1 MRTTRI
7 RPTVPTRI
15 RPTVPGRL
23 RSWLA
28 TAAVLTASTAAV
40 LTQAGPAFAAGT
52 TLYAAP
58 NGSGTACST
67 SRPCSVTQAKAKVR
81 ATNDSMTGDITVELA
96 DGTYRLSAPLAFT
109 SADSGTRGH
118 TVNWKAAL
126 GAHPVITGAQ
136 KATGWTVQDSAKNIW
151 KADVGTGFDTRHLSV
166 DGVMA
171 TRARA
176 EIPRSDLT
184 ATTSG
189 YTFTD
194 SSLSYLNS
202 LAQPGRTEIHGIG
215 SFTDRYAPVTGISNG
230 TITMAQPSWNNNTF
244 GYDTLTSPFRA
255 GPLYIENAYEFLDT
269 AGEWYLDT
277 AVGTLYYKPLTG
289 QDMSEADVEVPKLES
304 LISVGGTYSAP
315 ATHIAFSGL
324 QFSGTSWLD
333 PTDHGYA
340 SQQTGAYLSGTWDRP
355 SDGLTSCQSGC
366 RLFEAARPHWK
377 QMPSAVQVSAADHIT
392 FTGNR
397 FTQLG
402 QNSLGI
408 GNDANAHTTGVG
420 LGARSITATGNV
432 FTQDAGG
439 GIAVGGVRAD
449 AHHPSDRRMTN
460 RDITLSNN
468 LIHDVALEY
477 RDMSAI
483 LVTYVNGATIS
494 HNEVYNLPYSG
505 LTIGYGWG
513 ANDIGGSQDYVNR
526 GLYNY
531 QPIYT
536 TATTAANNHV
546 TDNYIHDLMQQMT
559 DGGCM
564 YTLSASPGSTFE
576 RNYCHSNNGWFGFY
590 HDEGSRDFTDTNNV
604 FRNTGEWGHE
614 NSNATNNT
622 GALTLTDNWTTNSSA
637 NITNTNGRGDVVSG
651 TVVVSDG
658 NWPSAAKTVMNNAGI
673 QPQYRPLTTDPVS
686 SPYSAYSSTPANTGQ
701 SGGHFTITD
710 AGKDI
715 WGAGGQHDDEY
726 GTVFRNGAAVDGTSV
741 TARVDSLD
749 KTNGW
754 AKAGV
759 VLRNDLT
766 DDGSSAG
773 YAAVVVTPNNGVSF
787 QRDSNADG
795 YLDKL
800 TSTAAT
806 VKAPVWLRLTRTA
819 TQVSAYY
826 STDGSTFTQV
836 GSTVTLPSM
845 ATTQDAGVI
854 HTAHST
860 RAGSATFSNLRIVT
874 SPYKAYSSIPAAVS
888 QSDGVTS
895 LTGAGIDVWRS
906 GTAYDD
912 EYSAAYQ
919 TGAAGTSSTVTVR
932 VASQD
937 KTNSWAKAGLML
949 RNNIASA
956 GSSTG
961 YLVIATTPGNGIAL
975 QSDSNGDGYLDT
987 NTIKT
992 GSATVAPVW
1001 LRLVRSGTSVT
1012 GSYSADGTTW
1022 TTVGTATLTGAN
1034 STLDAGMF
1042 STAHAG
1048 TIGTANFS
1056 QFSVS

>member
-7 RPTVPTRI
+7 RPAVPDR
-15 RPTVPGRL
+15 V

-58 NGSGTACST
+58 SGSGTACSA
-67 SRPCSVTQAKAKVR
+67 SRPCSVTQAKSKVR
-81 ATNDSMTGDITVELA
+81 AINNSMTGNITVELA

-109 SADSGTRGH
+109 SADSGTGGH

-126 GAHPVITGAQ
+126 GAHPVITGAR
-136 KATGWTVQDSAKNIW
+136 KATGWTVQDPAKNIW
-151 KADVGTGFDTRHLSV
+151 KADVGTGFDTRQLYV
-166 DGVMA
+166 DGVLA
-171 TRARA
+171 PRARTA
-176 EIPRSDLT
+176 LTRSDLT

-189 YTFTD
+189 YTFTN

-215 SFTDRYAPVTGISNG
+215 SFTDRYAPVTGISSG
-230 TITMAQPSWNNNTF
+230 TITMAQPSWDNNTF

-277 AVGTLYYKPLTG
+277 ATGTLYYKPLTG
-289 QDMSEADVEVPKLES
+289 QNMRTADVEVPKLES
-304 LISVGGTYSAP
+304 LIGVGGTYSSP

-333 PTDHGYA
+333 PTAHGYA
-340 SQQTGAYLSGTWDRP
+340 SQQTGAYISGTWDRP
-355 SDGLTSCQSGC
+355 SDALTSCQSGC
-366 RLFEAARPHWK
+366 RLFEATRPHWD

-402 QNSLGI
+402 QSGLGI
-408 GNDANAHTTGVG
+408 GNDASAHTTGVG
-420 LGARSITATGNV
+420 LGADTITATGNV

-439 GIAVGGVRAD
+439 GIVVGGVQAD
-449 AHHPSDRRMTN
+449 AHHPSDSRMTN
-460 RDITLSNN
+460 RNITLTNN

-483 LVTYVNGATIS
+483 LVTYVNGATVS

-513 ANDIGGSQDYVNR
+513 VNDVGGSQDYVNR

-531 QPIYT
+531 QPTYT

-590 HDEGSRDFTDTNNV
+590 HDEGSRNFTDTNNV
-604 FRNTGEWGHE
+604 FRNTGSWGHE
-614 NSNATNNT
+614 NGSSTNNT
-622 GALTLTDNWTTNSSA
+622 GALTLTDNWTNNSSA

-651 TVVVSDG
+651 TVVVTNG
-658 NWPSAAKTVMNNAGI
+658 NWSSGAKTVMDGAGI
-673 QPQYRPLTTDPVS
+673 QPLYRPLTTDPVS
-686 SPYSAYSSTPANTGQ
+686 SPYSAYSSTPADTGQ
-701 SGGHFTITD
+701 SGGRFTITD
-710 AGKDI
+710 AGADI
-715 WGAGGQHDDEY
+715 WGVGGQHDDAY
-726 GTVFRNGAAVDGTSV
+726 GTVFRNGVAVNGTSV
-741 TARVDSLD
+741 TARVDNLD
-749 KTNGW
+749 NTNGW

-766 DDGSSAG
+766 DDGLSPG

-787 QRDSNADG
+787 QRDRNADG
-795 YLDKL
+795 YLDQL

-806 VKAPVWLRLTRTA
+806 IKAPVWLRLTRTA
-819 TQVSAYY
+819 KQVSAYY
-826 STDGSTFTQV
+826 STDGSNFTQV

-860 RAGSATFSNLRIVT
+860 TAGSATFSNLRILP
-874 SPYKAYSSIPAAVS
+874 SPDKAYSSIPAAVS
-888 QSDGVTS
+888 QGGGVTS
-895 LTGAGIDVWRS
+895 LTSAGIDVWRT

-912 EYSAAYQ
+912 EYAAAYR
-919 TGAAGTSSTVTVR
+919 TGAAGTSSTATVH
-932 VASQD
+932 VDGQD
-937 KTNSWAKAGLML
+937 KTSGWAKAGLML
-949 RNNIASA
+949 RNNITSA

-961 YLVIATTPGNGIAL
+961 YLVLATTPDNGIVL
-975 QSDSNGDGYLDT
+975 SSDSNGDGYLDT
-987 NTIKT
+987 NTSKT
-992 GSATVAPVW
+992 GSATAAPVW

-1012 GSYSADGTTW
+1012 GSYSANGTTW

-1048 TIGTANFS
+1048 SIGTATFS
-1056 QFSVS
+1056 QFSVN

>member
-1 MRTTRI
+1 MRTTHI
-7 RPTVPTRI
+7 RPAGPA
-15 RPTVPGRL
+15 RL

-28 TAAVLTASTAAV
+28 TAAVLAASTAAV
-40 LTQAGPAFAAGT
+40 LVQAGPAFAAGT
-52 TLYAAP
+52 TLYASP
-58 NGSGTACST
+58 SGSGTACSV
-67 SRPCSVTQAKAKVR
+67 SQPCSITQAKTNVR
-81 ATNDSMTGDITVELA
+81 AINSSMTADITVELA

-109 SADSGTRGH
+109 SADSGTGGY

-151 KADVGTGFDTRHLSV
+151 KADVGTGFDTRQLYV
-166 DGVMA
+166 DGVLA
-171 TRARA
+171 TRARSS
-176 EIPRSDLT
+176 INRSYLT

-189 YTFTD
+189 YTFTN

-215 SFTDRYAPVTGISNG
+215 SFTDRYAPVTGISSG
-230 TITMAQPSWNNNTF
+230 TITMAQPSWDNNTF
-244 GYDTLTSPFRA
+244 GYDTLTSPYRA

-277 AVGTLYYKPLTG
+277 ATGTLYYKPLTG
-289 QDMSEADVEVPKLES
+289 QDMSTADVEVPKLQS
-304 LISVGGTYSAP
+304 LIGVGGTYSSP

-333 PTDHGYA
+333 PTTNGYA
-340 SQQTGAYLSGTWDRP
+340 SQQTGAYLTGTWARP
-355 SDGLTSCQSGC
+355 SDALTSCQSGC
-366 RLFEAARPHWK
+366 QLFEATRPHWD
-377 QMPSAVQVSAADHIT
+377 QMPAAVQVSAADHIT
-392 FTGNR
+392 FTGDR

-402 QNSLGI
+402 QDGLGI

-420 LGARSITATGNV
+420 LGADTITATGNV

-439 GIAVGGVRAD
+439 GIVVGGLQAD
-449 AHHPSDRRMTN
+449 AHHPSDSRMTN
-460 RDITLSNN
+460 KNITLSNN
-468 LIHDVALEY
+468 LIHDVALDY

-483 LVTYVNGATIS
+483 LATYVNGATVA

-513 ANDIGGSQDYVNR
+513 TNDIGGSQDYVNR

-531 QPIYT
+531 QPTYT
-536 TATTAANNHV
+536 TATTAANNHI

-576 RNYCHSNNGWFGFY
+576 RNYCHNNNNYFGFY
-590 HDEGSRDFTDTNNV
+590 HDEGSRNFTDTNNV
-604 FRNTGEWGHE
+604 FRNSGRWANE
-614 NSNATNNT
+614 NGTATNNT
-622 GALTLTDNWTTNSSA
+622 GALTLTDNWTSNSST
-637 NITNTNGRGDVVSG
+637 NITSTDGRGDVVSG
-651 TVVVSDG
+651 TVVVSNG
-658 NWPSAAKTVMNNAGI
+658 SWPSGARTVMDSAGI
-673 QPQYRPLTTDPVS
+673 QPLYRPLTTDPVS
-686 SPYSAYSSTPANTGQ
+686 SPYSSYSSTPASTGQ
-701 SGGHFTITD
+701 SGGRFTITD
-710 AGKDI
+710 AGADI
-715 WGAGGQHDDEY
+715 WGAGGQHDDAY
-726 GTVFRNGAAVDGTSV
+726 GTVYQAGAAVNGTSV
-741 TARVDSLD
+741 TARVDNVDNS
-749 KTNGW
+749 NGW

-766 DDGSSAG
+766 GNGSSPG
-773 YAAVVVTPNNGVSF
+773 YAAVVVTPSNGISF

-795 YLDKL
+795 YLDQL
-800 TSTAAT
+800 TNTAAT

-860 RAGSATFSNLRIVT
+860 TAGSATFSNLQIVT
-874 SPYKAYSSIPAAVS
+874 SPYQAYSSIPAAVD
-888 QSDGVTS
+888 QHAGVTS
-895 LTGAGIDVWRS
+895 LTSAGIDVWRS
-906 GTAYDD
+906 GAAYDD
-912 EYSAAYQ
+912 DYAAAYQ
-919 TGAAGTSSTVTVR
+919 TGAAGTSSTVTVH
-932 VASQD
+932 VDSQD
-937 KTNSWAKAGLML
+937 KTNNWAKAGLML
-949 RNNIASA
+949 RNSIASA

-961 YLVIATTPGNGIAL
+961 YLVLAATPGNGIAL
-975 QSDSNGDGYLDT
+975 SYDSNSDGYLDT

-992 GSATVAPVW
+992 GTAAVAPVW

-1034 STLDAGMF
+1034 STEDAGMF
-1042 STAHAG
+1042 STAHGG

>member
-1 MRTTRI
+1 MRTTRF
-7 RPTVPTRI
+7 RPSVPH
-15 RPTVPGRL
+15 RL

-28 TAAVLTASTAAV
+28 TAAVLTASTATV
-40 LTQAGPAFAAGT
+40 LVQAGPAFAAGT
-52 TLYAAP
+52 TLYASP
-58 NGSGTACST
+58 SGSGTACSA
-67 SRPCSVTQAKAKVR
+67 SAPCSITQAKTNVR
-81 ATNDSMTGDITVELA
+81 ALNSAMTADITVELA
-96 DGTYRLSAPLAFT
+96 DGTYRLSAPLNFT
-109 SADSGTRGH
+109 SADSGTGGY

-126 GAHPVITGAQ
+126 GARPVVTGAE
-136 KATGWTVQDSAKNIW
+136 KATGWTVQDSTKNIW
-151 KADVGTGFDTRHLSV
+151 KSSVGTGFDTRHLSV
-166 DGVMA
+166 DGVLA
-171 TRARA
+171 TRARTA
-176 EIPRSDLT
+176 LTRSYLT
-184 ATTSG
+184 ATTTG
-189 YTFTD
+189 YTFTN

-202 LAQPGRTEIHGIG
+202 LAQPARTEIHGIG
-215 SFTDRYAPVTGISNG
+215 SFTDRYAPVTGISSG
-230 TITMAQPSWNNNTF
+230 TITMDQPSWNNNTF

-277 AVGTLYYKPLTG
+277 TTGTLYYKPLSG
-289 QDMSEADVEVPKLES
+289 QDMSTADVEVPKLES
-304 LISVGGTYSAP
+304 LINVGGTYASP

-333 PTDHGYA
+333 PTTHGYA
-340 SQQTGAYLSGTWDRP
+340 SQQTGAYLTGAWDRP
-355 SDGLTSCQSGC
+355 SDALTSCQSGC
-366 RLFEAARPHWK
+366 ALFEATRPHWE

-397 FTQLG
+397 FIGLG
-402 QNSLGI
+402 QSGLGI

-420 LGARSITATGNV
+420 LGADTVTATGNV

-439 GIAVGGVRAD
+439 GIVVGGLQAD
-449 AHHPSDRRMTN
+449 AHHPSDSRMTN
-460 RDITLSNN
+460 QNITLSNN

-483 LVTYVNGATIS
+483 LVTYVDGATVS

-513 ANDIGGSQDYVNR
+513 TNDIGGSQDYVDR
-526 GLYNY
+526 GLYDY
-531 QPIYT
+531 QPVYT

-546 TDNYIHDLMQQMT
+546 TDNYIHDIMQQMT

-576 RNYCHSNNGWFGFY
+576 RNYCHSNAGYFGFY

-604 FRNTGEWGHE
+604 FRNTGSWGHE
-614 NSNATNNT
+614 NSSSTNNT
-622 GALTLTDNWTTNSSA
+622 GALTLTNNWTNNNVA

-651 TVVVSDG
+651 TVYVSNG
-658 NWPSAAKTVMNNAGI
+658 SWPSGAKAVMDSAGI
-673 QPQYRPLTTDPVS
+673 QPLYRPLTTDPVS
-686 SPYSAYSSTPANTGQ
+686 SPYSSYSSTPAITGQ
-701 SGGHFTITD
+701 SGGRFTITD
-710 AGKDI
+710 AGADI
-715 WGAGGQHDDEY
+715 WGAGGQTDDAY
-726 GTVFRNGAAVDGTSV
+726 GTVYQADSAVSGTSV
-741 TARVDSLD
+741 TARVDNVD
-749 KTNGW
+749 NTNGW

-766 DDGSSAG
+766 GNGSSAG
-773 YAAVVVTPNNGVSF
+773 YAVVTATPSNGVNF
-787 QRDSNADG
+787 QWDSTGDG

-800 TSTAAT
+800 TATATT
-806 VKAPVWLRLTRTA
+806 VTAPVWVRLTRTA
-819 TQVSAYY
+819 TTVSAYY

-836 GSTVTLPSM
+836 GSTVTLSSM

-860 RAGSATFSNLRIVT
+860 TAGSATFSNLQIVT
-874 SPYKAYSSIPAAVS
+874 SPYKAYSSTPAAVD
-888 QSDGVTS
+888 QHGGVTS
-895 LTGAGIDVWRS
+895 LTSAGIDVWRS
-906 GTAYDD
+906 GTQYDD
-912 EYSAAYQ
+912 EYAAAYQ
-919 TGAAGTSSTVTVR
+919 TAVAGTSSTVIVH
-932 VASQD
+932 VDSQD
-937 KTNSWAKAGLML
+937 KTNGWAKAGLML
-949 RNNIASA
+949 RNSASTP
-956 GSSTG
+956 GSSLG
-961 YLVIATTPGNGIAL
+961 YLVLAATPSNGIAL
-975 QSDSNGDGYLDT
+975 SYDSNSDGYLDT
-987 NTIKT
+987 NVLKT
-992 GSATVAPVW
+992 GTAAIAPVW

-1034 STLDAGMF
+1034 TTLDAGMF

>member
-7 RPTVPTRI
+7 RPAA
-15 RPTVPGRL
+15 PGRV

-40 LTQAGPAFAAGT
+40 LVQAGPAFAAGT
-52 TLYAAP
+52 TLYASP
-58 NGSGTACST
+58 NGSGTACSV
-67 SRPCSVTQAKAKVR
+67 SQPCSVTQAKTNVR
-81 ATNDSMTGDITVELA
+81 AISSSMTADITVELA

-109 SADSGTRGH
+109 SADSGTGGY

-126 GAHPVITGAQ
+126 GAHPVITGAE

-151 KADVGTGFDTRHLSV
+151 KADVGTGFDTRQLYV
-166 DGVMA
+166 DGVLA
-171 TRARA
+171 TRARTA
-176 EIPRSDLT
+176 LTRSYLT

-189 YTFTD
+189 YTFTN
-194 SSLSYLNS
+194 SSLNYLNS

-215 SFTDRYAPVTGISNG
+215 SFTDRYAPVTGISSG
-230 TITMAQPSWNNNTF
+230 TITVAQPSWNNNTF
-244 GYDTLTSPFRA
+244 GYDTLTSPYRS
-255 GPLYIENAYEFLDT
+255 GPLYIENAYEFLDA

-277 AVGTLYYKPLTG
+277 ATGTLYYKPLAG
-289 QDMSEADVEVPKLES
+289 QDMSTADVEVPKLQS
-304 LISVGGTYSAP
+304 LIGVGGTYSSP

-324 QFSGTSWLD
+324 RFSGTSWLD
-333 PTDHGYA
+333 PTTHGYA
-340 SQQTGAYLSGTWDRP
+340 SQQTGAYLTGTWDRP
-355 SDGLTSCQSGC
+355 SDALTSCQSGC
-366 RLFEAARPHWK
+366 PLFEATRPHWE

-402 QNSLGI
+402 QSGLGI

-420 LGARSITATGNV
+420 LGADTITATGNV

-439 GIAVGGVRAD
+439 GIVVGGIQAD
-449 AHHPSDRRMTN
+449 AHHPGDSRMTN
-460 RDITLSNN
+460 KNITLSNN
-468 LIHDVALEY
+468 LIHDVALDY
-477 RDMSAI
+477 RDMSSI
-483 LVTYVNGATIS
+483 LVTYVNGATVS

-513 ANDIGGSQDYVNR
+513 TNDVGGSQDYVNR

-531 QPIYT
+531 QPTYT
-536 TATTAANNHV
+536 TATTAANNHI
-546 TDNYIHDLMQQMT
+546 TDNYIHDIMQQMT

-576 RNYCHSNNGWFGFY
+576 RNYCHNNGDWFGFY
-590 HDEGSRDFTDTNNV
+590 HDEGSRNFTDTNNV
-604 FRNTGEWGHE
+604 FRNTGRWANE
-614 NSNATNNT
+614 NGTSTNNS
-622 GALTLTDNWTTNSSA
+622 GALTLTNNWTSNSST
-637 NITNTNGRGDVVSG
+637 NITSTSGRGDVVSG
-651 TVVVSDG
+651 TVVVSNG
-658 NWPSAAKTVMNNAGI
+658 NWPSGARTVMDSAGI
-673 QPQYRPLTTDPVS
+673 QALYRPLTTDPVGSPFS
-686 SPYSAYSSTPANTGQ
+686 SYSSTPANTGQ
-701 SGGHFTITD
+701 SGGRFTITD
-710 AGKDI
+710 AGADI
-715 WGAGGQHDDEY
+715 WGAGGQHDDAY
-726 GTVFRNGAAVDGTSV
+726 GTVFQNGAATDGTSV
-741 TARVDSLD
+741 TARVDNVDNS
-749 KTNGW
+749 NGW

-787 QRDSNADG
+787 QRDSTADG
-795 YLDKL
+795 YLDQL
-800 TSTAAT
+800 TNTAAT

-845 ATTQDAGVI
+845 AATQDAGVI

-860 RAGSATFSNLRIVT
+860 TPGSATFSNLQIVT
-874 SPYKAYSSIPAAVS
+874 SPYKAYSSVPAAVD
-888 QSDGVTS
+888 QHGGVTS
-895 LTGAGIDVWRS
+895 LTSAGIDVWRS
-906 GTAYDD
+906 GAAYDD
-912 EYSAAYQ
+912 DYAAAYQ
-919 TGAAGTSSTVTVR
+919 PGAAGSSSTVTVH
-932 VASQD
+932 VDGQD
-937 KTNSWAKAGLML
+937 RTNSWSKAGLML
-949 RNNIASA
+949 RNSVTSA

-961 YLVIATTPGNGIAL
+961 YVVLAATPANGIAL
-975 QSDSNGDGYLDT
+975 SYDSNSDGYLDA
-987 NTIKT
+987 NVLKT
-992 GSATVAPVW
+992 GSSAIAPVW

-1022 TTVGTATLTGAN
+1022 TAVGTATLTGAN

-1048 TIGTANFS
+1048 SPGTATFS

>member
-7 RPTVPTRI
+7 RPSVPR
-15 RPTVPGRL
+15 RL

-28 TAAVLTASTAAV
+28 TAAVLAASTATV
-40 LTQAGPAFAAGT
+40 LVQAGPAFAAGT
-52 TLYAAP
+52 TLYVSP
-58 NGSGTACST
+58 SGSGTTCSA
-67 SRPCSVTQAKAKVR
+67 SQPCSITQAKTNVR
-81 ATNDSMTGDITVELA
+81 ALNSSMTADITVELA
-96 DGTYRLSAPLAFT
+96 DGTYRLTAPLSFT
-109 SADSGTRGH
+109 SADSGTGSF
-118 TVNWKAAL
+118 TVTWKAAL

-136 KATGWTVQDSAKNIW
+136 KATGWAVQDSAKNIW
-151 KADVGTGFDTRHLSV
+151 KSNVGTGFDTRQLSV
-166 DGVMA
+166 DGVLA
-171 TRARA
+171 TRARTA
-176 EIPRSDLT
+176 LTRSDLT

-189 YTFTD
+189 YTFTS

-215 SFTDRYAPVTGISNG
+215 SFTDRYAPVTGISSG
-230 TITMAQPSWNNNTF
+230 TITMDQPSWNNNTF
-244 GYDTLTSPFRA
+244 GYDTLTNPYRS

-277 AVGTLYYKPLTG
+277 ATGTLYYKPLSG
-289 QDMSEADVEVPKLES
+289 QDMRTADVEVPKLES
-304 LISVGGTYSAP
+304 LIGVGGTYSSP

-333 PTDHGYA
+333 PTTGGYA
-340 SQQTGAYLSGTWDRP
+340 SQQTGAYISGTWNRP
-355 SDGLTSCQSGC
+355 SDALTSCQSGC
-366 RLFEAARPHWK
+366 PLFEATRPHWD

-402 QNSLGI
+402 QSGLGI

-420 LGARSITATGNV
+420 LGADTVTATGNV

-439 GIAVGGVRAD
+439 GIVVGGVQAD
-449 AHHPSDRRMTN
+449 AHHPSDSRMTN
-460 RDITLSNN
+460 RNITLSNN

-483 LVTYVNGATIS
+483 LVTYVNGATVS

-513 ANDIGGSQDYVNR
+513 TNDIGGSQDYVNR

-531 QPIYT
+531 QPTYT

-546 TDNYIHDLMQQMT
+546 TDNYIHDLMQQMN

-576 RNYCHSNNGWFGFY
+576 RNYCHSNAGYFGFY
-590 HDEGSRDFTDTNNV
+590 HDEGSRNFTDTNNV

-614 NSNATNNT
+614 NSSSTNNT
-622 GALTLTDNWTTNSSA
+622 GALTLTDNWTNNNSA
-637 NITNTNGRGDVVSG
+637 DITNTNGRGDVVSG
-651 TVVVSDG
+651 TVVVSNG
-658 NWPSAAKTVMNNAGI
+658 NWPSGAKAVMDSAGI
-673 QPQYRPLTTDPVS
+673 QPLYRPLTTDPVS

-701 SGGHFTITD
+701 GGGRFTITD
-710 AGKDI
+710 AGADI
-715 WGAGGQHDDEY
+715 WGTGGQHDDAY
-726 GTVFRNGAAVDGTSV
+726 GTVYQADSAVNGTSV
-741 TARVDSLD
+741 TARVDNVD
-749 KTNGW
+749 NTNGW

-766 DDGSSAG
+766 GNGSSAG
-773 YAAVVVTPNNGVSF
+773 YAVATATPSNGVSF
-787 QRDSNADG
+787 QWDSNADG
-795 YLDKL
+795 YLDQL
-800 TSTAAT
+800 TSTAST
-806 VKAPVWLRLTRTA
+806 VKAPVWVRLTRTA
-819 TQVSAYY
+819 TTVSAYY

-860 RAGSATFSNLRIVT
+860 TPGSATFSNLQIVT

-888 QSDGVTS
+888 QSGGVTS
-895 LTGAGIDVWRS
+895 LTSAGIDVWRS
-906 GTAYDD
+906 GAQYDD
-912 EYSAAYQ
+912 EYSAAYR
-919 TGAAGTSSTVTVR
+919 TGAAVTSSTVTVH
-932 VASQD
+932 VDSQD
-937 KTNSWAKAGLML
+937 TTNGWAKAGLML

-961 YLVIATTPGNGIAL
+961 YLVLAATPASGIAL
-975 QSDSNGDGYLDT
+975 SYDSNSDGYLDT
-987 NTIKT
+987 NVLKT
-992 GSATVAPVW
+992 GTAAVAPVW

-1034 STLDAGMF
+1034 TTLDAGMF

>member
-7 RPTVPTRI
+7 RPAAPD
-15 RPTVPGRL
+15 RL

-67 SRPCSVTQAKAKVR
+67 SQPCSLPQAKTQVR
-81 ATNDSMTGDITVELA
+81 ASNDAMTGDITVELA
-96 DGTYRLSAPLAFT
+96 DGTYRLSSPLAFT
-109 SADSGTRGH
+109 SADSGTGGY

-126 GAHPVITGAQ
+126 GARPVITGAQ

-166 DGVMA
+166 DGVLA
-171 TRARA
+171 TRARSS
-176 EIPRSDLT
+176 ITRSQLT
-184 ATTSG
+184 ETTSG
-189 YTFTD
+189 YTFTN

-202 LAQPGRTEIHGIG
+202 LAHPGRTEIHGIG
-215 SFTDRYAPVTGISNG
+215 SFTDRYAPVTDISSG
-230 TITMAQPSWNNNTF
+230 SITMAQPSWNNNTF
-244 GYDTLTSPFRA
+244 GYDTLTSPFHD

-277 AVGTLYYKPLTG
+277 ATGTLYYKPLTG

-304 LISVGGTYSAP
+304 LINVGGTYASP

-333 PTDHGYA
+333 PTTHGYA
-340 SQQTGAYLSGTWDRP
+340 SQQTGAYLTGTWDRP
-355 SDGLTSCQSGC
+355 SDALTSCQSGC
-366 RLFEAARPHWK
+366 PLFEATRPHWD

-402 QNSLGI
+402 QNGLGI

-420 LGARSITATGNV
+420 LGADTITATGNV

-439 GIAVGGVRAD
+439 GILVGGLQED
-449 AHHPSDRRMTN
+449 AHHPSDSRMTN
-460 RDITLSNN
+460 QNITLSNN

-483 LVTYVNGATIS
+483 LVTYVNGATVA

-505 LTIGYGWG
+505 ITIGYGWG
-513 ANDIGGSQDYVNR
+513 VNDIGGSQDYVNR
-526 GLYNY
+526 GLYDY
-531 QPIYT
+531 QPTYT

-590 HDEGSRDFTDTNNV
+590 HDEGSRNFTDTNNV
-604 FRNTGEWGHE
+604 FRNTGRWAQQ
-614 NSNATNNT
+614 NSTSTNNT
-622 GALTLTDNWTTNSSA
+622 GALTLTDNWTSNSSTI
-637 NITNTNGRGDVVSG
+637 ITNTDGRGNVVSG
-651 TVVVSDG
+651 TVVVSNG
-658 NWPSAAKTVMNNAGI
+658 NWPSGAKTVMNNAGI
-673 QPQYRPLTTDPVS
+673 QPLYRPLTTDPVS
-686 SPYSAYSSTPANTGQ
+686 SPYSAHSSTPANTGQ
-701 SGGHFTITD
+701 GGGQFTITD
-710 AGKDI
+710 AGEDI
-715 WGAGGQHDDEY
+715 WGAGGQHEDEY

-741 TARVDSLD
+741 TARVDNLD
-749 KTNGW
+749 NTSGW

-773 YAAVVVTPNNGVSF
+773 YAAVVATPGNGVSF

-795 YLDKL
+795 YLDQL
-800 TSTAAT
+800 TNTAASI
-806 VKAPVWLRLTRTA
+806 KAPVWLRLTRTA

-845 ATTQDAGVI
+845 AATQDAGVI

-860 RAGSATFSNLRIVT
+860 TAGSATFSNLRIVT
-874 SPYKAYSSIPAAVS
+874 SPYKAYGSIPAAVS
-888 QSDGVTS
+888 QSGGVTS
-895 LTGAGIDVWRS
+895 LTSAGIDIWRS
-906 GTAYDD
+906 GTMYDD

-932 VASQD
+932 VTSQD
-937 KTNSWAKAGLML
+937 KTSSWAKAGLML

-956 GSSTG
+956 GSSNG
-961 YLVIATTPGNGIAL
+961 YLVLATTPGNGIAL
-975 QSDSNGDGYLDT
+975 SYDSNSDGYLDT
-987 NTIKT
+987 NILKT

-1034 STLDAGMF
+1034 STEDAGMF
-1042 STAHAG
+1042 FTAHAG
-1048 TIGTANFS
+1048 STGTASFT

>member
-7 RPTVPTRI
+7 RPTVPN
-15 RPTVPGRL
+15 RL
-23 RSWLA
+23 RSCLA
-28 TAAVLTASTAAV
+28 TAAVLTASTATV
-40 LTQAGPAFAAGT
+40 LIQAGPAFAAGT
-52 TLYAAP
+52 TLYASP
-58 NGSGTACST
+58 NGSGTSCSV
-67 SRPCSVTQAKAKVR
+67 SQPCSITQAKTNVR
-81 ATNDSMTGDITVELA
+81 AINGAMTGDITVELA

-109 SADSGTRGH
+109 SADSGTGGH

-126 GAHPVITGAQ
+126 GAHPVLTGAQ

-151 KADVGTGFDTRHLSV
+151 KSNVGAGFDTRHLYV
-166 DGVMA
+166 DGVLA
-171 TRARA
+171 TRARSS
-176 EIPRSDLT
+176 INRSDLT
-184 ATTSG
+184 ATTTG
-189 YTFTD
+189 YTFTN

-215 SFTDRYAPVTGISNG
+215 SFTDRYAPVTGISSG
-230 TITMAQPSWNNNTF
+230 TITMAQPSWDNNTF
-244 GYDTLTSPFRA
+244 GYDTLTSPFRP

-277 AVGTLYYKPLTG
+277 ATGTLYYKPLSG
-289 QDMSEADVEVPKLES
+289 QDMSTADVEVPKLQS
-304 LISVGGTYSAP
+304 LIGVGGTYSSP

-324 QFSGTSWLD
+324 QFSGTSWLA
-333 PTDHGYA
+333 PTTDGYA
-340 SQQTGAYLSGTWDRP
+340 SQQTGAYLTGAWARP
-355 SDGLTSCQSGC
+355 SDALTSCQSGC
-366 RLFEAARPHWK
+366 RLFEATRPQWE

-402 QNSLGI
+402 QSGLGI

-420 LGARSITATGNV
+420 LGADTVTATANV

-439 GIAVGGVRAD
+439 GIVVGGLQAD
-449 AHHPSDRRMTN
+449 AHHPTDSRMTN
-460 RDITLSNN
+460 QNITLSNN
-468 LIHDVALEY
+468 LAHDVALEY

-483 LVTYVNGATIS
+483 LVTYVNGATVS
-494 HNEVYNLPYSG
+494 HNEMYNLPYSG

-513 ANDIGGSQDYVNR
+513 TNDIGGSQDYVNR

-531 QPIYT
+531 QPTYT

-546 TDNYIHDLMQQMT
+546 TDNYIHDIMQQMT

-576 RNYCHSNNGWFGFY
+576 RNYCHTNSSYFGFY
-590 HDEGSRDFTDTNNV
+590 HDEGSRNFTDTNNV
-604 FRNTGEWGHE
+604 FRNTGSWGHE
-614 NSNATNNT
+614 NSSSTNNT
-622 GALTLTDNWTTNSSA
+622 GALTLTDNWTNNSAA

-651 TVVVSDG
+651 TVVVSNG
-658 NWPSAAKTVMNNAGI
+658 NWPSGARTVMDNAGI
-673 QPQYRPLTTDPVS
+673 QPLYRPLTTDPVS

-701 SGGHFTITD
+701 GGGRFTITD
-710 AGKDI
+710 AGADI
-715 WGAGGQHDDEY
+715 WGAGGQHDDAY
-726 GTVFRNGAAVDGTSV
+726 GTVFRAGAAVDGTSV
-741 TARVDSLD
+741 TARVDNLD
-749 KTNGW
+749 NSNGW

-759 VLRNDLT
+759 VLRDDLT
-766 DDGSSAG
+766 GSGSSAG
-773 YAAVVVTPNNGVSF
+773 YATVVVTPSNGVSF

-795 YLDKL
+795 YLDQL

-845 ATTQDAGVI
+845 ATAQDAGVI

-860 RAGSATFSNLRIVT
+860 TAGSATFSNLQIVA
-874 SPYKAYSSIPAAVS
+874 SPYKAYGSTPAAVS
-888 QSDGVTS
+888 QSGQVTS
-895 LTGAGIDVWRS
+895 LTSAGIDIWRS

-912 EYSAAYQ
+912 EYAAAYR
-919 TGAAGTSSTVTVR
+919 TGSAGASSTVTVR

-949 RNNIASA
+949 RNSIASA

-961 YLVIATTPGNGIAL
+961 YLVLATTPGNGIAL
-975 QSDSNGDGYLDT
+975 SSDSNGDGYLDA

-1012 GSYSADGTTW
+1012 GSYSADGAIW

-1034 STLDAGMF
+1034 NALDAGMF

-1048 TIGTANFS
+1048 STGTTTFS

>member
-1 MRTTRI
+1 
-7 RPTVPTRI
+7 
-15 RPTVPGRL
+15 
-23 RSWLA
+23 
-28 TAAVLTASTAAV
+28 VLTTSTAA
-40 LTQAGPAFAAGT
+40 LLAQAGPAFAAGT

-58 NGSGTACST
+58 SGSGTACSA
-67 SRPCSVTQAKAKVR
+67 SQPCSITQAKTNVR
-81 ATNDSMTGDITVELA
+81 AINSSMTADITVELA
-96 DGTYRLSAPLAFT
+96 DGTYRLSAPLTFT
-109 SADSGTRGH
+109 SADSGTGGH

-151 KADVGTGFDTRHLSV
+151 KANVGTGFDTRHLSV
-166 DGVMA
+166 DGVLA
-171 TRARA
+171 TRARTA
-176 EIPRSDLT
+176 LTRSYLT
-184 ATTSG
+184 ATSSG
-189 YTFTD
+189 YTFTN

-202 LAQPGRTEIHGIG
+202 LAQPARTEIHGIG
-215 SFTDRYAPVTGISNG
+215 SFTDRYAPVTGISSG
-230 TITMAQPSWNNNTF
+230 TITMAQPSWDNNTF
-244 GYDTLTSPFRA
+244 GYDTLTSPFRS
-255 GPLYIENAYEFLDT
+255 GPLYIENAYEFLDA

-277 AVGTLYYKPLTG
+277 TTGTLYYKPLSG
-289 QDMSEADVEVPKLES
+289 QDMSTADVEVPKLQS
-304 LISVGGTYSAP
+304 IINVGGTYSSP

-333 PTDHGYA
+333 PTTHGYA
-340 SQQTGAYLSGTWDRP
+340 SQQTGAYLTGTWDRP
-355 SDGLTSCQSGC
+355 SDALTSCQSGC
-366 RLFEAARPHWK
+366 RLFEATRPHWE

-402 QNSLGI
+402 QSGLGI

-420 LGARSITATGNV
+420 LGADTVTATGNV

-439 GIAVGGVRAD
+439 GIVVGGLQAD
-449 AHHPSDRRMTN
+449 AHHPSDSRMTN
-460 RDITLSNN
+460 QNITLSNN

-483 LVTYVNGATIS
+483 LVTYVNGATVS

-513 ANDIGGSQDYVNR
+513 VNDVGGSQDYVNR

-531 QPIYT
+531 QPTYT

-546 TDNYIHDLMQQMT
+546 TDNYIHDIMQQMT

-576 RNYCHSNNGWFGFY
+576 RNYCHTNNGYFGFY
-590 HDEGSRDFTDTNNV
+590 HDEGSRNFTDTNNV
-604 FRNTGEWGHE
+604 FRNTGSWGHE
-614 NSNATNNT
+614 NASSTNNT
-622 GALTLTDNWTTNSSA
+622 GALTLTDNWTNNSSA

-651 TVVVSDG
+651 TVVVSNG
-658 NWPSAAKTVMNNAGI
+658 SWPSGAKTVMDSAGI
-673 QPQYRPLTTDPVS
+673 QPLYRPMTTDPVN
-686 SPYSAYSSTPANTGQ
+686 SPYSAYSSTPATTGQ
-701 SGGHFTITD
+701 SGGRFTVTD
-710 AGKDI
+710 AGADI
-715 WGAGGQHDDEY
+715 WGAGGQHDDAY
-726 GTVFRNGAAVDGTSV
+726 GTVFRNGAAANGTSV
-741 TARVDSLD
+741 IARVDSLD
-749 KTNGW
+749 NSDGW

-766 DDGSSAG
+766 GNGASAG
-773 YAAVVVTPNNGVSF
+773 YAVVTATPSNGVNF
-787 QRDSNADG
+787 QWDSNADG
-795 YLDKL
+795 YLDQL
-800 TSTAAT
+800 TSTASA
-806 VKAPVWLRLTRTA
+806 VKAPVWVRLTRTA
-819 TQVSAYY
+819 TTVSAYY
-826 STDGSTFTQV
+826 STDGSTFTQI

-845 ATTQDAGVI
+845 AATQDAGVI

-860 RAGSATFSNLRIVT
+860 TVGSATFSNLQIVI
-874 SPYKAYSSIPAAVS
+874 SPYKAYSSILAAIS
-888 QSDGVTS
+888 QSGGVTS
-895 LTGAGIDVWRS
+895 LTSAGIDIWRS

-912 EYSAAYQ
+912 EYSAACQ

-956 GSSTG
+956 GSSAG
-961 YLVIATTPGNGIAL
+961 YLVLATTPGNGIAL
-975 QSDSNGDGYLDT
+975 SSDSNGDGYLDA

-1034 STLDAGMF
+1034 STEDAGMF

-1048 TIGTANFS
+1048 TIGTTNFS

>member
-1 MRTTRI
+1 
-7 RPTVPTRI
+7 
-15 RPTVPGRL
+15 
-23 RSWLA
+23 
-28 TAAVLTASTAAV
+28 VLTASTTALLV
-40 LTQAGPAFAAGT
+40 QADPAFAAGA
-52 TLYAAP
+52 TLYASP
-58 NGSGTACST
+58 SGSGTVCSA
-67 SRPCSVTQAKAKVR
+67 SRPCSLTQAKTTVR
-81 ATNDSMTGDITVELA
+81 AINSSMTADITVELA
-96 DGTYRLSAPLAFT
+96 DGTYRLSAPLTFT
-109 SADSGTRGH
+109 SADSGTGGH

-126 GAHPVITGAQ
+126 GARPVVTGAQ
-136 KATGWTVQDSAKNIW
+136 KATGWAVQDSAKNIW
-151 KADVGTGFDTRHLSV
+151 KSNVGTGFDTRQLSV
-166 DGVMA
+166 DGVLA

-176 EIPRSDLT
+176 EVTRSSLT
-184 ATTSG
+184 ATAGG
-189 YTFTD
+189 YTFTN

-215 SFTDRYAPVTGISNG
+215 SFTDRYAPVTGISGG
-230 TITMAQPSWNNNTF
+230 TITMDQPSWDNNTF

-277 AVGTLYYKPLTG
+277 ATGTLYYKPLPG
-289 QDMSEADVEVPKLES
+289 QSMSTADVEVPKLES
-304 LISVGGTYSAP
+304 LIGVGGTYSSP

-333 PTDHGYA
+333 PTAHGYA
-340 SQQTGAYLSGTWDRP
+340 SQQTGAYISGTWDRP
-355 SDGLTSCQSGC
+355 SGALTSCQSGC
-366 RLFEAARPHWK
+366 PLFEATRPHWD
-377 QMPSAVQVSAADHIT
+377 QMPSAVQISAADHIT

-402 QNSLGI
+402 QSGLGI

-420 LGARSITATGNV
+420 LGADTVTATGNV

-439 GIAVGGVRAD
+439 GIVVGGLQAA
-449 AHHPSDRRMTN
+449 AHHPGDSRMTN
-460 RDITLSNN
+460 RNITLSNN

-483 LVTYVNGATIS
+483 LVTYVNGATVS

-513 ANDIGGSQDYVNR
+513 VNDIGGSQDYVNR

-531 QPIYT
+531 QPTYT

-546 TDNYIHDLMQQMT
+546 TDNYIHDIMQQMT

-576 RNYCHSNNGWFGFY
+576 RNYCHSNGGWFGFY
-590 HDEGSRDFTDTNNV
+590 HDEGSRNFTDTNNV
-604 FRNTGEWGHE
+604 FRNTGSWGHE
-614 NSNATNNT
+614 NSSSTNNT
-622 GALTLTDNWTTNSSA
+622 GALTLTDNWTNNSSA

-651 TVVVSDG
+651 TVVVSNG
-658 NWPSAAKTVMNNAGI
+658 SWPSGAKAVMDSAGI
-673 QPQYRPLTTDPVS
+673 QPLYRPLTTDPVS

-701 SGGHFTITD
+701 GGGRFTITD
-710 AGKDI
+710 AGADI
-715 WGAGGQHDDEY
+715 WGAGGQADDAY
-726 GTVFRNGAAVDGTSV
+726 GTVYQADSAVNGTSV
-741 TARVDSLD
+741 TARVDNVD
-749 KTNGW
+749 NTNGW

-766 DDGSSAG
+766 GSDSSAG
-773 YAAVVVTPNNGVSF
+773 YAAVVATPNNGVSF

-795 YLDKL
+795 YLDQL

-806 VKAPVWLRLTRTA
+806 VKAPVWVRLTRTA

-826 STDGSTFTQV
+826 STDGTTFTQI

-845 ATTQDAGVI
+845 AATQDAGVI

-860 RAGSATFSNLRIVT
+860 TAGSATFSNLQIVT
-874 SPYKAYSSIPAAVS
+874 SPYKAYSSTPAAVG
-888 QSDGVTS
+888 QSGGVTS
-895 LTGAGIDVWRS
+895 LTSAGIDMWRS
-906 GTAYDD
+906 GTQYDD
-912 EYSAAYQ
+912 EYAAAYR

-932 VASQD
+932 VDSQD
-937 KTNSWAKAGLML
+937 KANDWAKAGLML
-949 RNNIASA
+949 RNNIAST

-961 YLVIATTPGNGIAL
+961 YLVLAATPANGIAL
-975 QSDSNGDGYLDT
+975 SYDSNSDGYLDT
-987 NTIKT
+987 NVLKT
-992 GSATVAPVW
+992 GSTTVAPVW

-1022 TTVGTATLTGAN
+1022 TTVGTATPTGAN

>member
-7 RPTVPTRI
+7 RPAVPD
-15 RPTVPGRL
+15 RL

-40 LTQAGPAFAAGT
+40 LTQAGPAHAAGT
-52 TLYAAP
+52 TLHAAP

-67 SRPCSVTQAKAKVR
+67 SQPCSLTQAKAQVR
-81 ATNDSMTGDITVELA
+81 ASNGAMTGDITVELA
-96 DGTYRLSAPLAFT
+96 DGTYRLSSPLAFT
-109 SADSGTRGH
+109 SADSGTGGH
-118 TVNWKAAL
+118 TVNWRAAL
-126 GAHPVITGAQ
+126 GARPVITGAQ

-151 KADVGTGFDTRHLSV
+151 KSNVGTGFDTRHLFV
-166 DGVMA
+166 DGVLA
-171 TRARA
+171 TRARSSV
-176 EIPRSDLT
+176 PRSHLT

-189 YTFTD
+189 YTFTH

-215 SFTDRYAPVTGISNG
+215 SFTDRYAPVTGISSG
-230 TITMAQPSWNNNTF
+230 TITMSQPSWDNNTF
-244 GYDTLTSPFRA
+244 GYDTLTSPFHA

-277 AVGTLYYKPLTG
+277 ATGTLYYKPLAG

-304 LISVGGTYSAP
+304 LIGVGGTYSSP

-333 PTDHGYA
+333 PTVHGYA

-355 SDGLTSCQSGC
+355 SDALTSCQSGC
-366 RLFEAARPHWK
+366 RLFEATRPHWD

-402 QNSLGI
+402 QNGLGI

-420 LGARSITATGNV
+420 LGADTITATGNV

-439 GIAVGGVRAD
+439 GIVVGGIQAD
-449 AHHPSDRRMTN
+449 AHHPSDSRMTN
-460 RDITLSNN
+460 RNITLNNN

-483 LVTYVNGATIS
+483 LVTYVNGATVS

-513 ANDIGGSQDYVNR
+513 VNDIGGSQDYVNR

-531 QPIYT
+531 QPTYT
-536 TATTAANNHV
+536 TTTTAANNHV

-590 HDEGSRDFTDTNNV
+590 HDEGSRNFTDTNNV
-604 FRNTGEWGHE
+604 FRNTGRWAQQ
-614 NSNATNNT
+614 NSTSVNNT
-622 GALTLTDNWTTNSSA
+622 GALTLTDNWTSNSSS
-637 NITNTNGRGDVVSG
+637 IISNTDGRGNVVSG
-651 TVVVSDG
+651 TVVVSNG
-658 NWPSAAKTVMNNAGI
+658 NWPAAAKTVMNNAGI

-701 SGGHFTITD
+701 NGGYFTITD
-710 AGKDI
+710 AGEDI

-726 GTVFRNGAAVDGTSV
+726 GTVFRKGAAVNGTSV
-741 TARVDSLD
+741 TARVDNLD
-749 KTNGW
+749 NTNDW

-766 DDGSSAG
+766 DDGASAG
-773 YAAVVVTPNNGVSF
+773 YAAVVVTPKKGVSF
-787 QRDSNADG
+787 QRDSDADG
-795 YLDKL
+795 YLDQL
-800 TSTAAT
+800 TNTAAT
-806 VKAPVWLRLTRTA
+806 VKAPVWVRLTRTA
-819 TQVSAYY
+819 TQVSASY

-860 RAGSATFSNLRIVT
+860 TAGSATFSNLRVVT

-888 QSDGVTS
+888 QSGGVTS
-895 LTGAGIDVWRS
+895 LTSAGIDIWRS

-912 EYSAAYQ
+912 EYSAAYRS
-919 TGAAGTSSTVTVR
+919 GAAGTSSTVTVR

-937 KTNSWAKAGLML
+937 ETNSWAKAGLML
-949 RNNIASA
+949 RNDIASA

-961 YLVIATTPGNGIAL
+961 YLVLATTPGNGIAL
-975 QSDSNGDGYLDT
+975 SSDSNGDGYLDT

-1001 LRLVRSGTSVT
+1001 LRLVRNGTSVT

-1048 TIGTANFS
+1048 SIGTATFS

>member
-1 MRTTRI
+1 MRTPRI
-7 RPTVPTRI
+7 RPSVPN
-15 RPTVPGRL
+15 RL

-40 LTQAGPAFAAGT
+40 LVQAGPAFAAGT
-52 TLYAAP
+52 TLYASP
-58 NGSGTACST
+58 SGSGTTCSA
-67 SRPCSVTQAKAKVR
+67 SLPCSITQAKTNVR
-81 ATNDSMTGDITVELA
+81 AINSSMTADITVELA

-109 SADSGTRGH
+109 SADSGTGGH

-126 GAHPVITGAQ
+126 GARPVITGAQ

-151 KADVGTGFDTRHLSV
+151 KSNVGTGFDTRQLSV
-166 DGVMA
+166 DGILA
-171 TRARA
+171 TRARTA
-176 EIPRSDLT
+176 LTRSDLT

-189 YTFTD
+189 YTFTN

-230 TITMAQPSWNNNTF
+230 TITMAQPSWDNNTF

-277 AVGTLYYKPLTG
+277 GTGTLYYKPLSG
-289 QDMSEADVEVPKLES
+289 QDMSTADVEVPKLES
-304 LISVGGTYSAP
+304 LIGVGGTYSSP

-333 PTDHGYA
+333 PTTHGYA
-340 SQQTGAYLSGTWDRP
+340 SQQTGAYLTGTWARP
-355 SDGLTSCQSGC
+355 SDALTSCQSGC
-366 RLFEAARPHWK
+366 QLFEATRPHWN
-377 QMPSAVQVSAADHIT
+377 QMPAAVQVSAADHIT

-402 QNSLGI
+402 QSGLGI

-420 LGARSITATGNV
+420 LGADTITATGNV

-439 GIAVGGVRAD
+439 GIVVGGLQAD
-449 AHHPSDRRMTN
+449 AHHPSDSRMTN
-460 RDITLSNN
+460 RNITLSNN

-483 LVTYVNGATIS
+483 LVTYVNAATVS

-513 ANDIGGSQDYVNR
+513 TNDIGGSQDYVNR

-531 QPIYT
+531 QPTYT

-546 TDNYIHDLMQQMT
+546 TDNYIHDIMQQMN
-559 DGGCM
+559 DGGCI
-564 YTLSASPGSTFE
+564 YTLSASPGSTNE
-576 RNYCHSNNGWFGFY
+576 RNYCHTNNSYYGFY
-590 HDEGSRDFTDTNNV
+590 HDEGSRNFTDTNNV
-604 FRNTGEWGHE
+604 FRNTGSWGHE
-614 NSNATNNT
+614 NAGSTNNT
-622 GALTLTDNWTTNSSA
+622 GALTLTDNWTNNSSA

-651 TVVVSDG
+651 TVVVSNG
-658 NWPSAAKTVMNNAGI
+658 SWPSGAKTVMDSAGI
-673 QPQYRPLTTDPVS
+673 QPLYRPLTTDPVN

-701 SGGHFTITD
+701 SGGRFTITD
-710 AGKDI
+710 AGADI
-715 WGAGGQHDDEY
+715 WGAGGQHDDAY
-726 GTVFRNGAAVDGTSV
+726 GTVYQADAAVNGTSV
-741 TARVDSLD
+741 TARVDNVDNS
-749 KTNGW
+749 NGW

-766 DDGSSAG
+766 GSGSSAG
-773 YAAVVVTPNNGVSF
+773 YAVVTVTPSNGVSF
-787 QRDSNADG
+787 QWDSNADG
-795 YLDKL
+795 YLDQL
-800 TSTAAT
+800 TSTAST

-860 RAGSATFSNLRIVT
+860 TVGSATFSNLQIVT

-888 QSDGVTS
+888 QSGQVTS
-895 LTGAGIDVWRS
+895 LTGAGIDMWRS

-919 TGAAGTSSTVTVR
+919 MGAAGTSSTVTVR

-937 KTNSWAKAGLML
+937 KTSSWAKAGLML
-949 RNNIASA
+949 RNSIASA

-961 YLVIATTPGNGIAL
+961 YLVLATTPGNGIAL
-975 QSDSNGDGYLDT
+975 SSDSNGDGYLDT
-987 NTIKT
+987 NTSKT
-992 GSATVAPVW
+992 GSATAAPVW

-1012 GSYSADGTTW
+1012 GSYSANGTTW

-1048 TIGTANFS
+1048 SIGTATFS